1 MRGSRWHDVSY
12 NGKTY
17 DLKHLHPFSFQTT
30 LNGVAVNISV
40 VFSNHCFTDKKGDG
54 QPLFGDRYF
63 CEARYQCS
71 LNLPRLLQEHL
82 VNGHVVPHFD
92 KGSNEV
98 YYYAAIHDYA
108 VFFDLRPDRGSPGGL
123 TLFVTSAYE
132 VDQWGKD
139 TMPRGK
145 AVKFNYIGYLRLN
158 GLTYLPLRK
167 QKRR

>member
-1 MRGSRWHDVSY
+1 MRGSRWRDVSY

-17 DLKHLHPFSFQTT
+17 DLKH
-30 LNGVAVNISV
+30 
-40 VFSNHCFTDKKGDG
+40 
-54 QPLFGDRYF
+54 
-63 CEARYQCS
+63 
-71 LNLPRLLQEHL
+71 
-82 VNGHVVPHFD
+82 
-92 KGSNEV
+92 
-98 YYYAAIHDYA
+98 
-108 VFFDLRPDRGSPGGL
+108 LRPDRGSPGGL

-145 AVKFNYIGYLRLN
+145 AVKFNYNGYLRLN